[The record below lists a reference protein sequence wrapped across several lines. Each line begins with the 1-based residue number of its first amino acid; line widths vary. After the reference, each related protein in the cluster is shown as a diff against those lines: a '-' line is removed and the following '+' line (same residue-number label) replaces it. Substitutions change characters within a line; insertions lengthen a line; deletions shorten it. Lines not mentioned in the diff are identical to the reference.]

1 MVQKQKGAVL
11 ITGTSTGVGRAAALL
26 LEKEG
31 YHVFATVRQE
41 KDVESLKEEYKS
53 RNLTPILMDVT
64 KAEEIKFAVDIVSK
78 SVGDQG
84 LVGLVNNAGLLV
96 DGPVEYI
103 SIDDLRWQFE
113 VNVFGQIAVTQAFL
127 PLIRK
132 AKGRIINIGSIG
144 SQISAPFISALCA
157 SKFALGAFTDAL
169 RMELEPWGIEVIL
182 VEPGSIASAAP
193 DKVEE
198 SFQENFANMS
208 PEARAMYGDAY
219 KFFVEG
225 LIRSNRTGMPP
236 EQVAGTILES
246 LEASKPKTRYF
257 LSKAQIF
264 LMLNLMLKK
273 FMPDRSFDARIL
285 KSWKLKNQN

>member
-1 MVQKQKGAVL
+1 MVQKQNGAVL

-26 LEKEG
+26 LDKKG
-31 YHVFATVRQE
+31 YRVFAAVRKE
-41 KDVESLKEEYKS
+41 KDAESLKNDASE
-53 RNLTPILMDVT
+53 NLTPILMDVT
-64 KAEEIKFAVDIVSK
+64 KAEEIKFAADIVSK
-78 SVGDQG
+78 SVGDRG
-84 LVGLVNNAGLLV
+84 LVGLVNNAGFLV
-96 DGPVEYI
+96 DGPIEYL

-132 AKGRIINIGSIG
+132 AKGRIINIGSTGGKI
-144 SQISAPFISALCA
+144 AFPFASALCA
-157 SKFALGAFTDAL
+157 SKFALEAFTDAL

-198 SFQENFANMS
+198 SFEKNFANMS
-208 PEARAMYGDAY
+208 PEAKAMYGDAY

-225 LIRSNRTGMPP
+225 LIKSNRTGMPP
-236 EQVAGTILES
+236 EQVAGAIIEA

-257 LSKAQIF
+257 LSKEQML
-264 LMLNLMLKK
+264 LMLDLMLKK
-273 FMPDRSFDARIL
+273 IMPDRSFDAMIL
-285 KSWKLKNQN
+285 KGWKLKNQN

>member
-1 MVQKQKGAVL
+1 MVQRQKGAVL

-26 LEKEG
+26 LDKKG
-31 YHVFATVRQE
+31 YRVFAAVRKE
-41 KDVESLKEEYKS
+41 KDAESLKHDASE
-53 RNLTPILMDVT
+53 NLTTILMDIT
-64 KAEEIKFAVDIVSK
+64 KGEEIKFAAEIVSK
-78 SVGDQG
+78 AVGDEG

-103 SIDDLRWQFE
+103 SLDDLRWQFE

-132 AKGRIINIGSIG
+132 AKGRIVNIGSVGGKI
-144 SQISAPFISALCA
+144 AMPFVSALCA
-157 SKFALGAFTDAL
+157 SKFALEAFTDAL
-169 RMELEPWGIEVIL
+169 RMELDPWGIEVIL

-198 SFQENFANMS
+198 SFQTNVTNMS
-208 PEARAMYGDAY
+208 PEASAMYGDAY

-236 EQVAGTILES
+236 EQVAGAILEA

-257 LSKAQIF
+257 LAKSQIS
-264 LMLNLMLKK
+264 LMIGLTLQK
-273 FMPDRSFDARIL
+273 FIPDRSFDARIL
-285 KSWKLKNQN
+285 KRWKLKNQN

>member
-1 MVQKQKGAVL
+1 MVQREKGAVL
-11 ITGTSTGVGRAAALL
+11 ITGTSTGVGRAAAIL
-26 LEKEG
+26 LEKQG
-31 YHVFATVRQE
+31 YQVFATVRQQ
-41 KDVESLKEEYKS
+41 KDAESLRQEYKS
-53 RNLTPILMDVT
+53 GSLTPILMDVT
-64 KAEEIKFAVDIVSK
+64 KAEEIKFAADIVSK
-78 SVGDQG
+78 SVGDRG

-132 AKGRIINIGSIG
+132 AKGRIVNIGSVG

-157 SKFALGAFTDAL
+157 SKFALGAFTDSL

-198 SFQENFANMS
+198 SFEKNFANMS
-208 PEARAMYGDAY
+208 PEAKVMYGDTY

-225 LIRSNRTGMPP
+225 LIKSNRTGMPP
-236 EQVAGTILES
+236 EQVAGVILEA

-257 LSKAQIF
+257 LSKDQIS
-264 LMLNLMLKK
+264 LVLNLMLKK
-273 FMPDRSFDARIL
+273 LIPDRSFDAMIL
-285 KSWKLKNQN
+285 KGLKLKNQN

>member
-41 KDVESLKEEYKS
+41 KDVESLREEYKS
-53 RNLTPILMDVT
+53 RNLTPVLMDVT
-64 KAEEIKFAVDIVSK
+64 KTEEIKFASDIVSK
-78 SVGDQG
+78 SVGDRG

-96 DGPVEYI
+96 DGPVEYV

-132 AKGRIINIGSIG
+132 AKGRIINIGSVG

-198 SFQENFANMS
+198 SFQKNFANMS

-236 EQVAGTILES
+236 EQVAGTILEV

-257 LSKAQIF
+257 LSKGQIF

>member
-1 MVQKQKGAVL
+1 MVQTQKGAVL
-11 ITGTSTGVGRAAALL
+11 ITGTSTGVGRATALL
-26 LEKEG
+26 LDKKG
-31 YHVFATVRQE
+31 YRVFAAVRKE
-41 KDVESLKEEYKS
+41 KDAESLKHDAS
-53 RNLTPILMDVT
+53 FNLTPILMDVT
-64 KAEEIKFAVDIVSK
+64 KAEEIKFAADTVSQA
-78 SVGDQG
+78 VGDEG

-103 SIDDLRWQFE
+103 AIDDLRWQFE

-132 AKGRIINIGSIG
+132 AKGRIVNIGSTG
-144 SQISAPFISALCA
+144 GQIAFPFVSALCA
-157 SKFALGAFTDAL
+157 SKFALEAFTDAL
-169 RMELEPWGIEVIL
+169 RMELDPWGIEVIL

-198 SFQENFANMS
+198 SFQKNFANMS

-225 LIRSNRTGMPP
+225 LIKSNRTGMPP
-236 EQVAGTILES
+236 EQVANAILEA

-257 LSKAQIF
+257 LAKEQMF

-273 FMPDRSFDARIL
+273 IIPARSFDARIL
-285 KSWKLKNQN
+285 KSLKLKNQN

>member
-1 MVQKQKGAVL
+1 MVQRQKGAVL

-26 LEKEG
+26 LDKKG
-31 YHVFATVRQE
+31 YRVFAALRQE
-41 KDVESLKEEYKS
+41 KDAESLKHDASE
-53 RNLTPILMDVT
+53 NLTPILMDIT
-64 KAEEIKFAVDIVSK
+64 KGEEIKLAADIVSK
-78 SVGDQG
+78 AVGDEG

-103 SIDDLRWQFE
+103 AIDDLRWQFE

-132 AKGRIINIGSIG
+132 AKGRIINIGSVGGKIAG
-144 SQISAPFISALCA
+144 PFVSALCA
-157 SKFALGAFTDAL
+157 SKFALEAFTDAL
-169 RMELEPWGIEVIL
+169 RIELDPWDIEVIL

-198 SFQENFANMS
+198 SFQKNFANMS
-208 PEARAMYGDAY
+208 LEAKAMYGDAY
-219 KFFVEG
+219 KFYVEG

-236 EQVAGTILES
+236 EQVANAILEA

-257 LSKAQIF
+257 LSKGQIF
-264 LMLNLMLKK
+264 LMLELMLKK
-273 FMPDRSFDARIL
+273 FMPDRSFDAMIL